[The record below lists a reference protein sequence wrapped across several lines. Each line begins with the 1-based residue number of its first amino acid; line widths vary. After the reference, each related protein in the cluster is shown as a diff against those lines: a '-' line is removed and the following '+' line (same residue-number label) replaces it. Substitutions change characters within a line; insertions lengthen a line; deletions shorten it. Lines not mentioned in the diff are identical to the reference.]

1 MAACPQSAIWIWKV
15 DLRTWSYG
23 WMVRRGVHKSNSNFN
38 PLVLEVLAL
47 NIEKN
52 QETAAVIDGVSL

>member
-1 MAACPQSAIWIWKV
+1 M
-15 DLRTWSYG
+15 
-23 WMVRRGVHKSNSNFN
+23 HKSNSNFN